1 MEHGEQTL
9 PQGAIGVSLV
19 RMVVMS
25 GTATMVIEGIMTSMA
40 TMMDTTAHHAVAE
53 TMITITKTIVL
64 GTKNLEAVTKEPR
77 RNLTGHPNLKPR
89 VLPSYLMPD
98 LECFMNLDRISSMIP
113 KPSCIIAIRNGNI
126 FSMMETRSQFRLRL
140 LGRKGMGG
148 VLVNSRVARLGLR
161 EGKG

>member
-1 MEHGEQTL
+1 
-9 PQGAIGVSLV
+9 
-19 RMVVMS
+19 
-25 GTATMVIEGIMTSMA
+25 
-40 TMMDTTAHHAVAE
+40 
-53 TMITITKTIVL
+53 
-64 GTKNLEAVTKEPR
+64 
-77 RNLTGHPNLKPR
+77 
-89 VLPSYLMPD
+89 
-98 LECFMNLDRISSMIP
+98 MIP